1 MSPRR
6 PVREKKSENKEFRNL
21 LLSLYNVSDLRILW
35 KGPLSEEL
43 RESIFRAAQTES
55 FVAKRRYER
64 EVVNKMRVEDE
75 EGMTFLY
82 DVLNDEDV
90 FLEQLEETLQGYRT
104 ELLDHQAFSEF
115 VEEHSSVNIQLLRQ
129 RLRNH
134 AQKNTSKTKTLL
146 DELLSPLIFPL
157 DWT

>member
-6 PVREKKSENKEFRNL
+6 PVREKQSENKEFRNL

-75 EGMTFLY
+75 EGMGFLY
-82 DVLNDEDV
+82 DVLNDEDS
-90 FLEQLEETLQGYRT
+90 FLEELEETLQEYRT
-104 ELLDHQAFSEF
+104 SLLDHQKFSEF
-115 VEEHSSVNIQLLRQ
+115 VEEHSHVNIQLLRQ

-134 AQKNTSKTKTLL
+134 AQKNTSKTKSQL

>member
-1 MSPRR
+1 VSPRR

-43 RESIFRAAQTES
+43 RESIFRAAQTDS

-75 EGMTFLY
+75 EGMGFLY
-82 DVLNDEDV
+82 DVLNNEEL
-90 FLEQLEETLQGYRT
+90 FLEQLEESLQGYRT
-104 ELLDHQAFSEF
+104 GLLDHQKFSEF
-115 VEEHSSVNIQLLRQ
+115 IEEHPHVNIQLLRQ

-134 AQKNTSKTKTLL
+134 AQKSTDKTKSQL

>member
-43 RESIFRAAQTES
+43 RESIFRAAQTDS

-75 EGMTFLY
+75 EGMGFLY
-82 DVLNDEDV
+82 DVLNNEEL
-90 FLEQLEETLQGYRT
+90 FLEQLEESLQGYRT
-104 ELLDHQAFSEF
+104 GLLDHQKFSEF
-115 VEEHSSVNIQLLRQ
+115 IEEHPHVNIQLLRQ

-134 AQKNTSKTKTLL
+134 AQKSTDKTKSQL